1 MVNAKLTMFRHRAAM
16 RGGLTDSA
24 QTRIRLDG
32 NGSATGMCM
41 RMSHAERARVC
52 EPARPLARAS
62 RLALFG
68 LALAISLCGI
78 PLTGKA
84 QVLQP
89 AVEDGSPAPTARP
102 RPLVAFAARVAGD
115 EQRTRL
121 VMDFEAMPAFQVR
134 YLDAPDRIVVELP
147 ETAFG
152 FPVDELDPRGLF
164 KLIRFGSAGE
174 GRSRIILGLTGPAE
188 VDLAKSEAA
197 EGGAGFRLVLDA
209 VSVEPKK
216 FATLVATTDWTQ
228 SAAKGGRPTKGVAS
242 DAFTVAID
250 AGHGG
255 IDGGAEGVDGV
266 KEKDITLA
274 FALALREKLEAIGG
288 VAVVMTRT
296 DDSFLSLSGRVQFA
310 RDNKADLLISLH
322 ADSISLRS
330 LRGATVYTLS
340 DKSSD
345 AVAASLAE
353 QENRSDT
360 IVGANLEGKTDLV
373 AGILIDLARS
383 ETRVFSSGL
392 AGKVIDSFEGQVKL
406 INNPHRQAGF
416 RVLQA
421 PDVPSVLIE
430 LGYLSNK
437 EDEKLL
443 TDPDW
448 RNHTATLLAQSV
460 RNFRDTIL
468 EVAQ

>member
-1 MVNAKLTMFRHRAAM
+1 MNEAGFCIRNRKLP
-16 RGGLTDSA
+16 
-24 QTRIRLDG
+24 
-32 NGSATGMCM
+32 
-41 RMSHAERARVC
+41 V
-52 EPARPLARAS
+52 RPLAAAS
-62 RLALFG
+62 RLAVLAFM
-68 LALAISLCGI
+68 LALPVCGA
-78 PLTGKA
+78 PKTAGA

-89 AVEDGSPAPTARP
+89 AIEDVEAPPPTARA

-115 EQRTRL
+115 DQRTRL
-121 VMDFEAMPAFQVR
+121 VMEFEVKPVFQVR
-134 YLDAPDRIVVELP
+134 YLDTPDRIVIELP

-152 FPVDELDPRGLF
+152 FPAEDLDPRGLF

-174 GRSRIILGLTGPAE
+174 GRSRIILGLTRPAE
-188 VDLAKSEAA
+188 LDLAKSEAA
-197 EGGAGFRLVLDA
+197 EGGAGFRMVLDA
-209 VSVEPKK
+209 VSVEPEK
-216 FATLVATTDWTQ
+216 FASLVTGSDWVQ
-228 SAAKGGRPTKGVAS
+228 SAAKGSRPTQATADDV
-242 DAFTVAID
+242 FTVAVD

-266 KEKDITLA
+266 KEKDVTLA

-288 VAVVMTRT
+288 IKVLMTRS

-310 RDNKADLLISLH
+310 RDNQADLLISLH
-322 ADSISLRS
+322 ADSIAMRS

-340 DKSSD
+340 DKASD
-345 AVAASLAE
+345 TVAASLVE
-353 QENRSDT
+353 QEHRSDT

-443 TDPDW
+443 TDPEW
-448 RNHTATLLAQSV
+448 RNHTAILLAQSV
-460 RNFRDTIL
+460 RNFRETIL
-468 EVAQ
+468 EAVR